1 MLGFVSIAEST
12 GKANSQALR
21 HLRQRWLLTALIYL
35 GGLVAG
41 YLLLDAIWYEGA
53 STWWL
58 GWAGAAM
65 FIELG
70 ILWHSLRHNHPP
82 ASQRL
87 LPTFG
92 YGTALT
98 LTCGGLLFLLAGF
111 LFLPRPTG
119 WLAWMPALL
128 YTVARIADYIDGYVA
143 RITDHETKLGGIL
156 DIEFDGLG
164 ILIAILLGIA
174 YGTLPIWYLPLA
186 LSRQLFIAGIW
197 LRKRRGLPVY
207 EMTPS
212 SNRRII
218 AGYQTAFISVA
229 LWPIFADPMA
239 YLTAC
244 VFALPLIFS
253 FGRDWLVVSGA
264 IDPASQ
270 GYQRFRANFKALV
283 EGWLPLAA
291 RLTGAA
297 IAVGLLVRALP
308 AMPAWRTLLH
318 NAGMAQPEPWLWAL
332 VVLCCLALLPYLLG
346 ILGRIAALPL
356 IGLAWLDLVA
366 NGIDAS
372 GNAWLLVAAIIVT
385 HAGSGK
391 AALWRPEDPLLRR
404 RPGAQEDAT

>member
-1 MLGFVSIAEST
+1 MLGSVFTVDDIGE
-12 GKANSQALR
+12 ANHQAMQQLR
-21 HLRQRWLLTALIYL
+21 RRWLLTALIYL
-35 GGLVAG
+35 VGLAAG
-41 YLLLDAIWYEGA
+41 YLLINATWYEGN

-65 FIELG
+65 LVELG

-82 ASQRL
+82 ASPRL

-128 YTVARIADYIDGYVA
+128 YTLARMVDYIDGYIA
-143 RITDHETKLGGIL
+143 RITHHETKLGGIL

-164 ILIAILLGIA
+164 ILIAILLGIE

-197 LRKRRGLPVY
+197 LRERRGLPVY
-207 EMTPS
+207 PMTPS

-218 AGYQTAFISVA
+218 AGYQTAFISLA
-229 LWPIFADPMA
+229 LWPIFTDPMA
-239 YLTAC
+239 SISAI
-244 VFALPLIFS
+244 VFALPLVFS

-264 IDPASQ
+264 IDPASR
-270 GYQRFRANFKALV
+270 GYQRFRATFKTLV
-283 EGWLPLAA
+283 EGWLPLVA
-291 RLTGAA
+291 RVVGTI

-308 AMPAWRTLLH
+308 AMTTWRTLLTD
-318 NAGMAQPEPWLWAL
+318 AGMDQPEPWLWAL
-332 VVLCCLALLPYLLG
+332 VILCGAALIPYLLG
-346 ILGRIAALPL
+346 IVGRLTALPL

-366 NGIDAS
+366 NGVDAS